1 MVPVLSLAALAEGE
15 MAACEVAGK
24 EILVCHVEGQFYAI
38 SNRCSHAGQ
47 KLSLGKLRGFE
58 LSCPLH
64 RATFDVRTGHPLKA
78 PASEAIARFP
88 VTLAEGKINVTVVQ

>member
-1 MVPVLSLAALAEGE
+1 MVPVMPLAALAEGE
-15 MAACEVAGK
+15 MAACVVAGK
-24 EILVCHVEGQFYAI
+24 EILVCHVEGQFYAV

-47 KLSLGKLRGFE
+47 LLSSGRLKGFE

-64 RATFDVRTGHPLKA
+64 RAVFDVRTGQALKA

-88 VTLAEGKINVTVVQ
+88 VTLDQGKINVTVVP